1 MLTLALLAAYAIT
14 LAFALHLLAAA
25 RRREAALRG
34 ARPAAPGAP
43 APRRLPVAKRL
54 PAARTLREHPD
65 LGRLAVTVHDTLEAE
80 RVAVVLS
87 DADAPGTG
95 VVAACFGVRGMLGSR
110 VPVLAEPAT
119 GLLSADEV
127 AELGLG
133 DGDPDDEPWAVA
145 QLPIAGGDELLG
157 ALAVASRRK
166 REFDASDLRVLER
179 LAREGA
185 PRFDRRRKAM
195 IPRAMA

>member
-1 MLTLALLAAYAIT
+1 VLTLALLAAYAIT

-34 ARPAAPGAP
+34 ARPAAAGAH
-43 APRRLPVAKRL
+43 APQRLRVAARRA
-54 PAARTLREHPD
+54 AARTLREHPD
-65 LGRLAVTVHDTLEAE
+65 LGRLAVAVHDTLEAE
-80 RVAVVLS
+80 RVAVVIS
-87 DADAPGTG
+87 DADEPGTG
-95 VVAACFGVRGMLGSR
+95 VVAACFGVTGMLGSR
-110 VPVLAEPAT
+110 VPVVAEPAT

-133 DGDPDDEPWAVA
+133 DGDPDEEPWAVA
-145 QLPIAGGDELLG
+145 QLPIAGADELLG
-157 ALAVASRRK
+157 ALAVASRRE
-166 REFDASDLRVLER
+166 RVFDASDLRLLER

-185 PRFDRRRKAM
+185 PRFDRRHKAM

>member
-1 MLTLALLAAYAIT
+1 VLTLALLAAYAIT

-43 APRRLPVAKRL
+43 AQRLRVAARRA
-54 PAARTLREHPD
+54 AARTLREHPD
-65 LGRLAVTVHDTLEAE
+65 LGRLAVAVHDTLEAE
-80 RVAVVLS
+80 RVAVVIS
-87 DADAPGTG
+87 DADEPGTG
-95 VVAACFGVRGMLGSR
+95 VVAACFGVTGMLGNR
-110 VPVLAEPAT
+110 VPVVAEPAT

-133 DGDPDDEPWAVA
+133 DGDPDEEPWAVA
-145 QLPIAGGDELLG
+145 QLPIAGADELLG
-157 ALAVASRRK
+157 ALAVASRRE
-166 REFDASDLRVLER
+166 RVFDASDLRLLER

-185 PRFDRRRKAM
+185 PRFDRRHKAM